1 MKSIRVG
8 DYVVLILSVAITA
21 LSFFSYGNMTGA
33 PTVHVRVGSQAWVYD
48 VAVDRTLTFSGPAG
62 NTVVEIKDSQVH
74 VASSDCRNKVCVAAG
89 WKKHPGEWIIC
100 LPNNV
105 FIMIEGSDSEGEGGV
120 DAVSF

>member
-8 DYVVLILSVAITA
+8 DYVVLVLSVAITA

-74 VASSDCRNKVCVAAG
+74 VASSDCRNKVCIAAG
-89 WKKHPGEWIIC
+89 WISRPGQWIIC
-100 LPNNV
+100 LPNDV
-105 FIMIEGSDSEGEGGV
+105 FILIEGSEIQEEGGA
-120 DAVSF
+120 DDTAF